1 MGDRGM
7 ELREKIAVTISP
19 WIELDGD
26 RDASLAAAEAV
37 LAIPEIAGALAY
49 MTAVDSAHPVFH
61 EIREMLDRKN
71 LTHRIST
78 AEPD

>member
-7 ELREKIAVTISP
+7 ELREKIIDAICVQ
-19 WIELDGD
+19 EDGSAADEIAD
-26 RDASLAAAEAV
+26 RI